1 MKRSNNKIEEG
12 KRMGANERKW
22 SKDTLI

>member
-12 KRMGANERKW
+12 KRMGANEHKW

>member
-12 KRMGANERKW
+12 KRMGANECKW